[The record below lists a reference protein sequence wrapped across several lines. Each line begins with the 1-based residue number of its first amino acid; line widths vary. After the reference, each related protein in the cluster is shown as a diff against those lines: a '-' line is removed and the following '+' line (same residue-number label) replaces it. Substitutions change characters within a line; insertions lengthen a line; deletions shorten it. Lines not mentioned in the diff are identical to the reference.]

1 MAFNPMSLVLGSVL
15 AEREGVTDP
24 QARIRIAL
32 LGGLLGSRSPITG
45 LALTTVFARRE
56 AESTSAPAL
65 TLVQVPNEEGRNI
78 TEAERE
84 LRAFGL
90 NAVSRDGQSSTIP
103 NGSVISQDP
112 PAFSLVL
119 EGATVTLAVSQAFE
133 LPNVTNEL
141 FADAEQKLESLG
153 LQVKRGRRRQNSETV
168 PKDHVIAQQ
177 PLADTLVSR
186 GDTVTLTISK
196 GSRDRAPVE

>member
-24 QARIRIAL
+24 QARVRIAL

-45 LALTTVFARRE
+45 LALTAVFARRE
-56 AESTSAPAL
+56 AESTSVPAL
-65 TLVQVPNEEGRNI
+65 SLVQVPNEEGRNV

-90 NAVSRDGQSSTIP
+90 NVVSRDGQSSTIP

-119 EGATVTLAVSQAFE
+119 EGATVTLAVSHTFE
-133 LPNVTNEL
+133 LPDVTNRPFAQAKQEL
-141 FADAEQKLESLG
+141 DNLG
-153 LQVKRGRRRQNSETV
+153 LRVNRGRRQQNSDTV
-168 PKDHVIAQQ
+168 PKGSIVAQQ
-177 PLADTLVSR
+177 PPPRALVSR
-186 GDTVTLTISK
+186 GNTVTLTISK
-196 GSRDRAPVE
+196 GSRERTPVE

>member
-32 LGGLLGSRSPITG
+32 LGGLFGSRSPITG

-133 LPNVTNEL
+133 LPDVTNDPL
-141 FADAEQKLESLG
+141 ADAEQKLESLG
-153 LQVKRGRRRQNSETV
+153 LQVKRGRRRQNSETIL
-168 PKDHVIAQQ
+168 KGHVIAQQ
-177 PLADTLVSR
+177 PPADTLVSR

-196 GSRDRAPVE
+196 GPERAPVE